1 MKVGSL
7 IRFTNPELM
16 GNPKD
21 FNEYGIIVD
30 IYRDDTEPE
39 LIEVLWS
46 SGEYDRAWS
55 DEVEMLCE
63 KIN

>member
-7 IRFTNPELM
+7 IRFINPELM

-21 FNEYGIIVD
+21 FDEYGIIVD

-55 DEVEMLCE
+55 DEEEML
-63 KIN
+63 